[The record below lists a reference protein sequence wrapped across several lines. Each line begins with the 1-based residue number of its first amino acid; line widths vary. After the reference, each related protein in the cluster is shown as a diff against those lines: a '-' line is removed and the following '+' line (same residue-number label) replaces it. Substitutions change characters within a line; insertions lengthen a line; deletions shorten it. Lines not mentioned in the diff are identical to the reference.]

1 MIPYPYD
8 ITLDKG
14 STYIL
19 EFYLLDDDNITPI
32 YLTGTNSTKVYSC
45 RMQMRRSYLSETKL
59 IDLDT
64 TPTVDQFIEDYIE
77 FSEENDGLIQIRISA
92 TTTNTLPPGKHF
104 YDIELEDD
112 DGVVYKLLK
121 GRVEVLGEITQ

>member
-77 FSEENDGLIQIRISA
+77 FSEENDGLIQIRI
-92 TTTNTLPPGKHF
+92 
-104 YDIELEDD
+104 
-112 DGVVYKLLK
+112 LLFSK
-121 GRVEVLGEITQ
+121 SSKSQNQWI